1 MWRPG
6 TLCTMVLV
14 LVWTA
19 ACSTDRPLIIKAS
32 SSSAANEPPVKAL
45 EFFGQEVESQ
55 TNGRIHVEV
64 YPNNA
69 LGNEREVV
77 ELTIIGAVE
86 LVCPSNAPV
95 ATFVPEM
102 MVLELPYL
110 FRDREH
116 MYRVLD
122 GPIGQGFAEPLRK
135 RGLYLL
141 GYFDVGLRHLMTK
154 DKVVASMADMAGLKI
169 RTMENSLHLRAFTAF
184 GASPLPMAYGEVY
197 TAMEQGVIDGAE
209 AARSN
214 YYAKRFYEVAP
225 HWAEIGWMFLVSPLV
240 MSEQFY
246 QSLSEEDQRVVEQAA
261 RKAIEFERQEYQRQ
275 GREAL
280 EKLEAEGVKI
290 TRPDRGEFF
299 EAAKEVWQASGDRV
313 DLKLVD
319 AIIKAG
325 LETENPESK

>member
-1 MWRPG
+1 
-6 TLCTMVLV
+6 MVLA
-14 LVWTA
+14 LAWTA
-19 ACSTDRPLIIKAS
+19 ACSTDRPLMIKAS
-32 SSSAANEPPVKAL
+32 SSSAVNEPPVKAL
-45 EFFGQEVESQ
+45 EFFGKEVERQ
-55 TNGRIHVEV
+55 THGRIGVDV

-86 LVCPSNAPV
+86 MVCPSNAPV

-122 GPIGQGFAEPLRK
+122 GPIGQSFAEPLRE
-135 RGLYLL
+135 RGLHLL

-154 DKVVASMADMAGLKI
+154 DKVVESMADMAGLKI

-246 QSLSEEDQRVVEQAA
+246 QSLSAEDRSAVERAA

-280 EKLEAEGVKI
+280 AKLEAEGVRI
-290 TRPDRGEFF
+290 TRPRRGEFL
-299 EAAKEVWQASGDRV
+299 EAAKEVWRASGDRV

-319 AIIKAG
+319 SIVKAG
-325 LETENPESK
+325 LETQNPENK